1 MAAATAMSP
10 RTADFAAA
18 CAQALPDILRKDR
31 GLFATL
37 LVVWMLGGYFL
48 FIYTSARHST
58 FEAPGAAE
66 PPDPGARAGEPAEE
80 ARLRR
85 RVAQLARGGL
95 SEAHLRAEEE
105 AVRRRL
111 PPLCR
116 LWSPAACEAWV
127 RETLA
132 LRARER
138 RRNAT
143 RGHGAGGGSGRES
156 PRAVQLVLRGPH
168 FQRWWPHV
176 MPQVAASAAAECPV
190 PCDVRLPKDAPPRPL
205 RAPDGETAVVAVDTL
220 APGAPPP
227 LAGGGRANASV
238 AVVALETARGAGTH
252 GAASLRATDWLV
264 SWSRQSEVPINYMY
278 AWQGPCGVPQGA
290 GRAPNS
296 TAGWDRALE
305 RCMAPAPRTARD
317 MARRTRLA
325 AAFISNCAA
334 KERLAFYR
342 ELLAHLPEGS
352 VDSWGRCARTP
363 GLPPEAVAAQHL
375 PPGAHRLP
383 AAPQGRG
390 RHAQRGPTR
399 SANKVAL
406 LAGRGYKFALAL
418 ENGIHRDYV
427 TEKALHAVLAGVVP
441 VVWGAPEAADFLPGG
456 RGSFIDALDYESP
469 RALADHLMALDLD
482 DGAYLRHFAWRSARR
497 GPGVTARFAALQR
510 QSFTALGADS
520 WPCRLCREVAAGD
533 GGGGGAAGG

>member
-1 MAAATAMSP
+1 MAAAAAATTP

-18 CAQALPDILRKDR
+18 CARAVPDTLRKDR

-48 FIYTSARHST
+48 FIYTSARHGA
-58 FEAPGAAE
+58 FEPPRAAD

-95 SEAHLRAEEE
+95 SQARLRAEED

-143 RGHGAGGGSGRES
+143 RGHGAGRES

-176 MPQVAASAAAECPV
+176 VPQVAASAAAECPA
-190 PCDVRLPKDAPPRPL
+190 PCDVRLPKDAPARPL
-205 RAPDGETAVVAVDTL
+205 RAPDGETAVVVVDTL
-220 APGAPPP
+220 EPGPRPP
-227 LAGGGRANASV
+227 LATPRAANASV
-238 AVVALETARGAGTH
+238 AVVALETGRRAATH
-252 GAASLRATDWLV
+252 GRRALGATDWLV
-264 SWSRQSEVPINYMY
+264 SWSRQSEVPVNYMY

-334 KERLAFYR
+334 TERLAFYR

-375 PPGAHRLP
+375 PAGAYRLP
-383 AAPQGRG
+383 VAPRGRG
-390 RHAQRGPTR
+390 RHAQQGPAR

-469 RALADHLMALDLD
+469 RALAEHLMALDLD
-482 DGAYLRHFAWRSARR
+482 DGAYLRYFAWRSARR
-497 GPGVTARFAALQR
+497 GPGVTPQFAALQR

-520 WPCRLCREVAAGD
+520 WPCRLCRAVAAGGD
-533 GGGGGAAGG
+533 AAAAG